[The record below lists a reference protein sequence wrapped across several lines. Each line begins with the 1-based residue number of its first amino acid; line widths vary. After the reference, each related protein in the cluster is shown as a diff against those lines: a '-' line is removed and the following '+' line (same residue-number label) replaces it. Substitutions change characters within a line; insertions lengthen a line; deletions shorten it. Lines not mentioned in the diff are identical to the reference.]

1 MADKLDE
8 LNNAEIE
15 KTPLQL
21 QHEVEELSD
30 RLLRS
35 IAESENMRKR
45 FEKQLED
52 TRHFS
57 ISNFAKDII
66 GVIDNLERALSF
78 EQEIASDDA
87 KKIIE
92 GVKLTH
98 KELMSVLEKHE
109 IKSISPEIGEN
120 FDYNHHFAISQVE
133 SDANPNSIVGV
144 MQVGYKI
151 KDRLLRPAA
160 VSVAK
165 EKN

>member
-1 MADKLDE
+1 MTDKLDE
-8 LNNAEIE
+8 TNNTEIE
-15 KTPLQL
+15 KTPIQL

-30 RLLRS
+30 RLLRTM
-35 IAESENMRKR
+35 AESENMRKR

-52 TRHFS
+52 TSHFS
-57 ISNFAKDII
+57 ISNLAKDII

-78 EQEIASDDA
+78 EQANTSEDA
-87 KKIIE
+87 KKILE

-98 KELMSVLEKHE
+98 KELMTALEKHE
-109 IKSISPEIGEN
+109 IKTINPEIGEN
-120 FDYNHHFAISQVE
+120 FDYNQHFAISQVE
-133 SDANPNSIVGV
+133 SDANANSIVGV